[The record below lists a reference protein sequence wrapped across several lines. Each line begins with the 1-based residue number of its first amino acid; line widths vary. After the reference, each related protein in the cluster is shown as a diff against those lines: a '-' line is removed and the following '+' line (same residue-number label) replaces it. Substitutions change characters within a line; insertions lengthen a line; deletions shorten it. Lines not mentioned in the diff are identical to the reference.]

1 MANRKLRVLLKKI
14 YSNGDIDTI
23 FFRSRAKDVYVDDDG
38 STTLQD
44 TVDKVNEMQDGA
56 TKVEE
61 SATNGNIKIN
71 GSETQVY
78 KHPNSGATAGTYNKV
93 TVNAEGHVTS
103 GTNVTDWDG
112 TVSGDISNAT
122 ATFTQASTRENITTG
137 SNVKTILGKI
147 AKYFADLKSLAFVDK
162 VGTANLDSTLTTAYN
177 NRVTTDKVTTSTS
190 INAAGW
196 VADARAIATL
206 QNQINTINSNINN
219 KMDYY
224 KIIPRSNIDTITT
237 NGIYTITETPGLL
250 LHENWDGNYAFQ
262 LLNNFGTETI
272 KFREKT
278 GNDWKDYKTVS
289 VDGHT
294 HSDIINEINDIKN
307 ETKYIKR
314 IITSVNINQTDYERN
329 VMIDQYTSV
338 NVIVENNYCNLIFP
352 DNDSFNALIVVN
364 KGQSNEECGLLVMT
378 LRNNGIYIT
387 TVKTLPNNITYNCT
401 DRTLA
406 IHMEQDTGIVTVFS

>member
-1 MANRKLRVLLKKI
+1 M
-14 YSNGDIDTI
+14 
-23 FFRSRAKDVYVDDDG
+23 VY
-38 STTLQD
+38 
-44 TVDKVNEMQDGA
+44 
-56 TKVEE
+56 
-61 SATNGNIKIN
+61 
-71 GSETQVY
+71 
-78 KHPNSGATAGTYNKV
+78 
-93 TVNAEGHVTS
+93 
-103 GTNVTDWDG
+103 
-112 TVSGDISNAT
+112 
-122 ATFTQASTRENITTG
+122 
-137 SNVKTILGKI
+137 
-147 AKYFADLKSLAFVDK
+147 
-162 VGTANLDSTLTTAYN
+162 
-177 NRVTTDKVTTSTS
+177 
-190 INAAGW
+190 
-196 VADARAIATL
+196 
-206 QNQINTINSNINN
+206 SNINN

-250 LHENWDGNYAFQ
+250 LHENWDGTYAFQ

-278 GNDWKDYKTVS
+278 GNGWKDYKTVS

-352 DNDSFNALIVVN
+352 DNDSFNALIMVN